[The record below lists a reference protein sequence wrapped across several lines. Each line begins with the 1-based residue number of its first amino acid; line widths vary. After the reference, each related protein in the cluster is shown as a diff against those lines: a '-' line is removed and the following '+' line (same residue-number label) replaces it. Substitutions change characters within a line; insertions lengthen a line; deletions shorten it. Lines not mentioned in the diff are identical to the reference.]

1 MEEEA
6 GQACRKNRLDRG
18 VTPPPSPQ
26 LLLVRF
32 HEHHWNC
39 QKLALTTLLPSL
51 GMLPSGVP
59 G

>member
-6 GQACRKNRLDRG
+6 GQACRKNTLEGG
-18 VTPPPSPQ
+18 VPPPPSPQ
-26 LLLVRF
+26 LLLVHF
-32 HEHHWNC
+32 HEHRWNC